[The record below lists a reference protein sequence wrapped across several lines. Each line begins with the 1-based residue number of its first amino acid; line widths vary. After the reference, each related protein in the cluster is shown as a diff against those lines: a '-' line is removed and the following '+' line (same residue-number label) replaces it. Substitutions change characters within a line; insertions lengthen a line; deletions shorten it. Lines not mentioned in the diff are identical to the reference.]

1 MERFTLY
8 ARGFVPL
15 KNRRLSGGYE
25 ILLTIRNIDT
35 SLQALSELLSAHHQG
50 DSPDAIDR
58 WVLAQ
63 TLTLLSVHADALC
76 AHGLT
81 LALTLSAHCLHD
93 ERFAEHFCAQL
104 ARARVPCELL
114 TVQFSERS
122 ALTDLA
128 SAARVL
134 RKLTS
139 SGCSATLHGFGRDER
154 AYQCLRDL
162 PIAGVKLDGDLCR
175 HVASSATAANTV
187 HSLMQLLRGL
197 PVRSIAEGVDTPA
210 AAKKLRALG
219 VDYAQGAMF
228 GAPQPLDRLLDS
240 LGHGLSGHTR
250 IAAADLS

>member
-15 KNRRLSGGYE
+15 KNRRLSSGYE

-35 SLQALSELLSAHHQG
+35 SLQALSELLSAQHQG

-63 TLTLLSVHADALC
+63 TLTLLNVHAEALC

-81 LALTLSAHCLHD
+81 LALPLSAHCLHD

-104 ARARVPCELL
+104 AHARVPSELL

-134 RKLTS
+134 RKLTGA
-139 SGCSATLHGFGRDER
+139 GCSATMQGFGADEQ

-162 PIAGVKLDGDLCR
+162 PIARVKLDGDLCR
-175 HVASSATAANTV
+175 HVASSAAAANTV
-187 HSLMQLLRGL
+187 HSLIQLLRGF

-219 VDYAQGAMF
+219 VDYAQGSMF
-228 GAPQPLDRLLDS
+228 GAPQPLERLLDS
-240 LGHGLSGHTR
+240 LGHGLTGHTR